1 MAVFALGGLAVA
13 GDYRIAAAGAAA
25 LAGVLASRELMHNL
39 LKTLSWIELR
49 SALVLAAMT
58 AIGLPLLPN
67 HAIDPWGGFNPRE
80 VWLFTLLSATISF
93 MGYVAVRVLGSSRG
107 LLVGG
112 LIGAVVS
119 STAVT
124 ASFGQKAR
132 SGEEPLP
139 LAGAASIAAVVALL
153 RVLTVTLFFSP
164 PVFPEVCLAH
174 DRSSFDLCRGWC
186 RSDD

>member
-1 MAVFALGGLAVA
+1 MSALSDAQRSDLIFAAGFMSFALGFTWFKLHA
-13 GDYRIAAAGAAA
+13 GGYRIAAAGAAA

-93 MGYVAVRVLGSSRG
+93 ILRRGSRARLVKRIAGGRPGRRG
-107 LLVGG
+107 RFIDRRDGELR
-112 LIGAVVS
+112 AK
-119 STAVT
+119 ST
-124 ASFGQKAR
+124 
-132 SGEEPLP
+132 L
-139 LAGAASIAAVVALL
+139 
-153 RVLTVTLFFSP
+153 
-164 PVFPEVCLAH
+164 
-174 DRSSFDLCRGWC
+174 W
-186 RSDD
+186 